1 MTNENFDYEE
11 YRNNLELAVDIHD
24 KFYRTRNM
32 LIYFI
37 LYSASYSFV
46 ISTWITSGFTMFVSL
61 VAVFLLAKITTYLF
75 DYICFAIKILRRNW
89 KRRKK
94 NNGKENKE

>member
-61 VAVFLLAKITTYLF
+61 VAVFFTCQNYDIS
-75 DYICFAIKILRRNW
+75 I
-89 KRRKK
+89 
-94 NNGKENKE
+94 